1 MSTLFSQAR
10 TRIPRFADAA
20 VERARLTVVPRAR
33 AHAPRTP
40 FVVLVVLLLAGGVA
54 GLLAF
59 NTSMQQA
66 SFEVTALQ
74 SQADSL
80 AGRQQ
85 SLSMDL
91 ERLRDP
97 QRLARVAKRLGM
109 VPPPNPAFV
118 RLSDGKILGQPLAA
132 TPLDA
137 MRINALPAVKPKV
150 LAPPPKIVRVD
161 APKHKVKKNATK
173 KTTHTDAS
181 STQQSPGPGRKK
193 HQHQHQ
199 GASR

>member
-20 VERARLTVVPRAR
+20 VERARLTVVPSRADD
-33 AHAPRTP
+33 APRAP

-66 SFEVTALQ
+66 SFTATALETR
-74 SQADSL
+74 AASL
-80 AGRQQ
+80 AAQRQ
-85 SLSMDL
+85 SLSMAN

-97 QRLARVAKRLGM
+97 QRLAAAAKRLGM
-109 VPPPNPAFV
+109 VPPPNPAFI
-118 RLSDGKILGQPLAA
+118 RLSDGKVLGQPMAA

-137 MRINALPAVKPKV
+137 MRINSLPAIRPKV
-150 LAPPPKIVRVD
+150 LFPKPKIVRVQAKSD
-161 APKHKVKKNATK
+161 TRSKKN
-173 KTTHTDAS
+173 DAS
-181 STQQSPGPGRKK
+181 SADKTKRSDRKNAQGNGR
-193 HQHQHQ
+193 
-199 GASR
+199 GANR

>member
-20 VERARLTVVPRAR
+20 VERARLTVVPSRVEN
-33 AHAPRTP
+33 APRAP

-66 SFEVTALQ
+66 SFQATALEDR
-74 SQADSL
+74 ADAL
-80 AGRQQ
+80 AAQQQ

-91 ERLRDP
+91 EKLRDP
-97 QRLARVAKRLGM
+97 QRLATAAKALGM
-109 VPPPNPAFV
+109 VPPPTPAFV
-118 RLSDGKILGQPLAA
+118 RLSDGRILGEPMAA

-137 MRINALPAVKPKV
+137 MRINALPAAKPKV
-150 LAPPPKIVRVD
+150 LAPKPKVVRVEVP
-161 APKHKVKKNATK
+161 A
-173 KTTHTDAS
+173 KTRKTDAS
-181 STQQSPGPGRKK
+181 STDDVRKSDRKK
-193 HQHQHQ
+193 AQRSGQ
-199 GASR
+199 GATR